1 MSRGAGGRVFLF
13 YLERLGGGEKKPI
26 VSSKAVV
33 EDLNMKFRS
42 KFNHGFT
49 NPGCLARNMQ
59 SFHQNVQN
67 EIFKILKMS
76 KYNMKFTRA
85 ACWDQKPETKTPHS
99 LYCYFATVVGIYYG
113 VIIQGL

>member
-13 YLERLGGGEKKPI
+13 YLERLAGGEKKPI

-42 KFNHGFT
+42 KFIHGFT
-49 NPGCLARNMQ
+49 NPGCLARNMH
-59 SFHQNVQN
+59 SFHQNAQN
-67 EIFKILKMS
+67 KIFKILKMS

-85 ACWDQKPETKTPHS
+85 AC
-99 LYCYFATVVGIYYG
+99 
-113 VIIQGL
+113 